1 MVLLKRSDAQQPT
14 WHPIP
19 RWMTVCVVLC
29 LTLIGVSACQSGS
42 EDLNIPT
49 EMPDSLTP
57 TTASTPT
64 KIAEPTPASIGEI
77 IIWLDWAP
85 EEMEALQE
93 IIQSF
98 SREYPTVDFSLS
110 YYPTNELLNAFE
122 EASRTGAPPTIIF
135 GPSLWGPRLY
145 EGEMILDPSS
155 MVNAELERRIH
166 PTAWTQVTYDSH
178 MLGLPLEFQGMV
190 LFRNRLR
197 AEEASRTVESWIEV
211 GLDQHEGDQ
220 TATVLDFGFGF
231 SAPQLSIC
239 DGSFIGPQGE
249 IALEL
254 PQGTCWLEVMSD
266 LRAVGPAV
274 MNSDEDL
281 SRFLAGESAW
291 LVEESSRIGELAH
304 ALGITNLKV
313 DPWPL
318 YQPADR
324 PLQSLVWT
332 ENIYLSRGIQPQNLE
347 VTWAFVEHIFS
358 SEAQA
363 RLSDFQGA
371 AHIPVDTT
379 VEIIDSN
386 MVEIASML
394 RSGVPLS
401 LWIDLDD
408 HIKPIEDAV
417 EDVVFQGVEPDVAAQ
432 NLIDQMKHVQPPDE
446 G

>member
-1 MVLLKRSDAQQPT
+1 MVLLKRSDAKQST
-14 WHPIP
+14 WHPIL
-19 RWMTVCVVLC
+19 RWMTVCIALS
-29 LTLIGVSACQSGS
+29 LTLIGLSACRSGS
-42 EDLNIPT
+42 EVSNIPT
-49 EMPDSLTP
+49 EIPDNFTP
-57 TTASTPT
+57 TTVSIPT
-64 KIAEPTPASIGEI
+64 QTAEPTPASAGEI
-77 IIWLDWAP
+77 IIWLDWSP

-93 IIQSF
+93 IIQLF
-98 SREYPTVDFSLS
+98 SVANPTVDFSLS
-110 YYPTNELLNAFE
+110 YYPTDELLSAFE
-122 EASRTGAPPTIIF
+122 EASRAGTPPTIIF

-145 EGEMILDPSS
+145 DGEMILDPSS

-190 LFRNRLR
+190 LFRNRSR
-197 AEEASRTVESWIEV
+197 AAEAPRTVERWIEV
-211 GLDQHEGDQ
+211 GLNQREGDQ
-220 TATVLDFGFGF
+220 TATVLDFGFSF

-239 DGSFIGPQGE
+239 DGAFIGPQGE

-254 PQGTCWLEVMSD
+254 PQGICWLEVMSD

-281 SRFLAGESAW
+281 SRFLAGETAW

-304 ALGITNLKV
+304 ALGVTNLKV

-347 VTWAFVEHIFS
+347 VIWAFVQHIYS

-363 RLSDFQGA
+363 LLSDFQGA

-401 LWIDLDD
+401 LWIDSED
-408 HIKPIEDAV
+408 HIKPMEDAV

-432 NLIDQMKHVQPPDE
+432 TLIEQME
-446 G
+446 

>member
-1 MVLLKRSDAQQPT
+1 MVLLKRSDPKQPPLN
-14 WHPIP
+14 HIP
-19 RWMTVCVVLC
+19 GWMTICVVLC
-29 LTLIGVSACQSGS
+29 LTLIGVSACQPDSDFS
-42 EDLNIPT
+42 SIPT

-64 KIAEPTPASIGEI
+64 QIAEPTPASTGEI

-93 IIQSF
+93 IILSF
-98 SREYPTVDFSLS
+98 SSDYPTVDFSLS
-110 YYPTNELLNAFE
+110 YYPTDELLSAFE
-122 EASRTGAPPTIIF
+122 EASRAGTPPTIIF

-155 MVNAELERRIH
+155 MVNAEFERRIH
-166 PTAWTQVTYDSH
+166 PTAWTQVVYDSH

-190 LFRNRLR
+190 LFRNRSR
-197 AEEASRTVESWIEV
+197 AAEAPRTVERWIEV
-211 GLDQHEGDQ
+211 GLNQQDGDQ

-239 DGSFIGPQGE
+239 NGSFIGPQGE

-254 PQGTCWLEVMSD
+254 PQGICWLEVMSD

-318 YQPADR
+318 YEPADR

-332 ENIYLSRGIQPQNLE
+332 ENIYLSRGIQPQDLE

-386 MVEIASML
+386 MLEIASML

-401 LWIDLDD
+401 LWIDSED
-408 HIKPIEDAV
+408 HIKPVEDAV
-417 EDVVFQGVEPDVAAQ
+417 ADVVFQGVEPDVAAQ
-432 NLIDQMKHVQPPDE
+432 NLIDQMEQGQTPGE

>member
-1 MVLLKRSDAQQPT
+1 MFLLKRPDLKQPPLN
-14 WHPIP
+14 HIP
-19 RWMTVCVVLC
+19 GWMTICVALC
-29 LTLIGVSACQSGS
+29 LTLIGLSACQS
-42 EDLNIPT
+42 DLDLSSIPT
-49 EMPDSLTP
+49 ETPDSLTP
-57 TTASTPT
+57 TTASTPMQV
-64 KIAEPTPASIGEI
+64 AEPTPASTGEI
-77 IIWLDWAP
+77 IIWLDWTP

-98 SREYPTVDFSLS
+98 SHEYPTVDFSLS
-110 YYPTNELLNAFE
+110 YYPTDELLAAFE
-122 EASRTGAPPTIIF
+122 DASRTGTPPTIIF

-145 EGEMILDPSS
+145 DGEMTLDPSS

-166 PTAWTQVTYDSH
+166 PTAWTQVAYDSH

-190 LFRNRLR
+190 LFRNRSR
-197 AEEASRTVESWIEV
+197 TAEAPRTVERWIEV
-211 GLDQHEGDQ
+211 GLNQHEGDQ

-254 PQGTCWLEVMSD
+254 PQGICWLEVMSD

-304 ALGITNLKV
+304 ALGVTNLKV

-318 YQPADR
+318 YEPADR

-332 ENIYLSRGIQPQNLE
+332 ENIYLSKGIQPQDLE

-363 RLSDFQGA
+363 LLSDFQGA

-401 LWIDLDD
+401 LWIDSED
-408 HIKPIEDAV
+408 HIKPVEDAV
-417 EDVVFQGVEPDVAAQ
+417 EDVVFQGVEPEVAAQ
-432 NLIDQMKHVQPPDE
+432 NLMDRLEQVQPPGE

>member
-1 MVLLKRSDAQQPT
+1 
-14 WHPIP
+14 
-19 RWMTVCVVLC
+19 MTVCVVLC

-42 EDLNIPT
+42 EDSNIPT

-93 IIQSF
+93 IIKSF

-432 NLIDQMKHVQPPDE
+432 NLIDQMKQVQPPDE